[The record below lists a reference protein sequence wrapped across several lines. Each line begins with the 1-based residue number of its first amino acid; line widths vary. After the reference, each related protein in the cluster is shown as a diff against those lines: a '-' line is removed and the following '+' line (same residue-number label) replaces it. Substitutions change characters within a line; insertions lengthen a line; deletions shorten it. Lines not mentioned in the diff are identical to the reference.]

1 MKLQELRE
9 VLYLAMSGEEIAGA
23 NLLVLKEGKEIC
35 YLEAGYANR
44 EEEIPIRRDSIFRLY
59 SMTKPITAAAVL
71 SLVEKGKL
79 DLNEPVSKYL
89 SGFRAQKKIENG
101 SLLPVEREMRLVHLL
116 SMTSGLVYDGAT
128 EPERETGKLFA
139 EILERMDGERPM
151 STQEFANRLGGIPL
165 AFEPG
170 SSWKYGTSADV
181 LGAVVELVSGMS
193 LPDYLNQTF
202 FEPLEMKDTGFFVP
216 EEKQKRLVKAY
227 KKDEKGGLSLY
238 TGSHLGIQNEMKHL
252 PAFASGGAGLVSTID
267 DYAAFASMLQQ
278 GGSWQG
284 KRILRPRT
292 VEFLTSARLNAVQKA
307 AFGNWVGLEGFSYGN
322 LMRVMQDC
330 GQACLLGTEGEY
342 GWDGWMGAYFS
353 NHPKEKVSF
362 LFLMNMPNAGTTSL
376 VRKLKNIVISS
387 LE

>member
-1 MKLQELRE
+1 MNTQELE
-9 VLYLAMSGEEIAGA
+9 KVLSLAIRKEEIAGA
-23 NLLVLKEGKEIC
+23 NLLVLKEGEEIC

-44 EEEIPIRRDSIFRLY
+44 EEHIPVARDSIFRLY
-59 SMTKPITAAAVL
+59 SMTKPITAAAVM

-89 SGFRAQKKIENG
+89 SGFSQQKKIENG
-101 SLLPVEREMRLVHLL
+101 KVLPVEREMRIVHLL

-139 EILERMDGERPM
+139 EVLERMDGENPM

-170 SSWKYGTSADV
+170 TSWKYGTSADV
-181 LGAVVELVSGMS
+181 LGALVELVSGMS
-193 LPDYLNQTF
+193 FADYLSQTF
-202 FEPLEMKDTGFFVP
+202 FEPLGMKDTGFFVP
-216 EEKQKRLVKAY
+216 KEKQKRLVQAY
-227 KKDEKGGLSLY
+227 QRDKNEELSPY
-238 TGSHLGIQNEMKHL
+238 TGSHLGIQNAMKHL

-284 KRILRPRT
+284 KRILQPRT
-292 VEFLTSARLNAVQKA
+292 VKFLTSARLNAVQKA

-342 GWDGWMGAYFS
+342 GWDGWMGVYFS

-362 LFLMNMPNAGTTSL
+362 LFMMNMPNAGTTSL
-376 VRKLKNIVISS
+376 LRKLKNIVISS